1 LAHFPLWNIFEAII
15 TIIDK
20 IMNIKLSHLYVV
32 LFIFSIIAIN
42 GCKSK
47 KKVTASTEKPPVEEV
62 KEVPPP
68 VVEEKPVEK
77 EPAELTLEAQLEK
90 NFQAIADANSVDY
103 ANRNINETLKFFASS
118 DAPVFIVFYRE
129 NGEKDYDKPT
139 TIDKHLNYLKD
150 QKKNPYKIDKLIF
163 NDQGKIE
170 EIELTSR

>member
-1 LAHFPLWNIFEAII
+1 MAHFSLWNIFEAII
-15 TIIDK
+15 TLTDK
-20 IMNIKLSHLYVV
+20 TMRMKLLNLSVV
-32 LFIFSIIAIN
+32 LIICGFVAIN

-47 KKVTASTEKPPVEEV
+47 KKVTASTEKPPTEEV

-77 EPAELTLEAQLEK
+77 KPAELTLEAQLDK
-90 NFQAIADANSVDY
+90 NFQAIADASSVDY
-103 ANRNINETLKFFASS
+103 ANRIINETQKFFASP

-129 NGEKDYDKPT
+129 NGVKDYDKPT
-139 TIDKHLNYLKD
+139 TIVNYLNYLKD
-150 QKKNPYKIDKLIF
+150 QKKNPNKIDKLIF

>member
-1 LAHFPLWNIFEAII
+1 M
-15 TIIDK
+15 K
-20 IMNIKLSHLYVV
+20 INLSHLYVI
-32 LFIFSIIAIN
+32 LIIFGFSAIY

-47 KKVTASTEKPPVEEV
+47 KKVTASTEKPPTEEV
-62 KEVPPP
+62 KPPPPP
-68 VVEEKPVEK
+68 VKEEPVEEKK
-77 EPAELTLEAQLEK
+77 PAELTLEAQLEK
-90 NFQAIADANSVDY
+90 NFQAIADASSVDY
-103 ANRNINETLKFFASS
+103 ANRNINETLKFFAGT

-170 EIELTSR
+170 EIELTTR

>member
-1 LAHFPLWNIFEAII
+1 M
-15 TIIDK
+15 K
-20 IMNIKLSHLYVV
+20 MKLSHLYVV
-32 LFIFSIIAIN
+32 LIIFGFSAIS

-47 KKVTASTEKPPVEEV
+47 KKVTATTEKPPTEEV
-62 KEVPPP
+62 KEVPPPP

-77 EPAELTLEAQLEK
+77 EPAELTLEAQIEK

-103 ANRNINETLKFFASS
+103 ANRYIDETMKFFASK

-129 NGEKDYDKPT
+129 NGVKDYDKPT
-139 TIDKHLNYLKD
+139 TIDKYLNYLKD
-150 QKKNPYKIDKLIF
+150 QKKNPNRIDKLIF